1 MKKRVNKGARVSSQ
15 IPLKAFKSEA
25 NLSKNVSSSVK
36 KNKMNYRIQRDLN
49 KTLTR
54 SINRPASIV
63 KDQEKNELKSKRDSH
78 SQSFMSQ
85 ASTFRFKADARE
97 NSITKDKNMKPV
109 GLNASFHSK

>member
-1 MKKRVNKGARVSSQ
+1 
-15 IPLKAFKSEA
+15 
-25 NLSKNVSSSVK
+25 
-36 KNKMNYRIQRDLN
+36 MNYRLQRDLN

-63 KDQEKNELKSKRDSH
+63 KDQEKSGLKSKRDSH

-85 ASTFRFKADARE
+85 ASAFRFKADARE
-97 NSITKDKNMKPV
+97 NSITKGKNMKPV